1 MMALSYDGLK
11 LCLAQLDIMASSYNG
26 LKGGLKVTS
35 SSSGLKG
42 GLKVTSSSNGLKGG
56 LKGGL
61 LP

>member
-1 MMALSYDGLK
+1 
-11 LCLAQLDIMASSYNG
+11 MASIRYNG